1 MNDWINDYLHTLKI
15 ERGLSENSL
24 ASYGRDLRYFAAFLQ
39 ENELTLPDAAQEN
52 VRAYLES
59 LKENGRS
66 TRSVA
71 RLISSLR
78 GFYQYLHQLKVIDQ
92 NPMATIDSP
101 KPARHLPEVL
111 SLKETERLLEAPD
124 TTKTL
129 GIRDRAILEVMYA
142 TGLRVSELIHIQL
155 ADLHL
160 AEGLIVTIGK
170 GDKERLVP
178 LGTQAIRWVE
188 KYLADSRPLLL
199 KGQRDPFLF
208 LNFHGRPLTRQGIW
222 KNLQQTVRNAG
233 INKRVT
239 PHTLR
244 HSFATHLLENGA
256 DLRTVQDLLGHADI
270 STTQIYTHVS
280 KKRLSDVYHAHFP
293 RA

>member
-24 ASYGRDLRYFAAFLQ
+24 ASYGRDLRYFAAFLH
-39 ENELTLPDAAQEN
+39 ENETTLPEAAQEN
-52 VRAYLES
+52 VRAYLEL
-59 LKENGRS
+59 LKASGRS
-66 TRSVA
+66 ARSVA

-188 KYLADSRPLLL
+188 KYLTDSRPLLL
-199 KGQRDPFLF
+199 KGRRDPFLF

-222 KNLQQTVRNAG
+222 KNLQQTVREAG

-280 KKRLSDVYHAHFP
+280 KKRLSDVYHTHFP

>member
-1 MNDWINDYLHTLKI
+1 MNDWINEYLHTLKI

-199 KGQRDPFLF
+199 KGRRDPFLF